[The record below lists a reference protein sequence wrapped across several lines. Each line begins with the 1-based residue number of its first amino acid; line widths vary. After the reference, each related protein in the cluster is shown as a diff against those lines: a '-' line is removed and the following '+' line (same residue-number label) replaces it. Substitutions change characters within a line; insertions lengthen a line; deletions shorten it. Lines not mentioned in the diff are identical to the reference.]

1 MPAAAM
7 AVPSQGARSVHRLV
21 RRHRG
26 LGQQIIAA
34 RGQGTLMRHVI
45 CAPPV
50 TPRPLRM
57 REAAAAARLI
67 TTPGFAHG
75 AATRFARTTGRAVH
89 LAAIATAAD
98 HHLGAA
104 APAQKEPGGPLR
116 IARRVPDTA
125 WTYFPRAAI
134 IPPHSCPRTV
144 QGTAPMQTVRL
155 GSVPCLSP
163 DRIGLIAPAAE
174 GQPQAGAGMSVAFL
188 RWRPACGYVDD
199 PLRGPAALPPG
210 SPEGGKPG
218 EMLAFAHI
226 STGPTANNHQF
237 N

>member
-21 RRHRG
+21 RCRRG

-45 CAPPV
+45 YASPV

-75 AATRFARTTGRAVH
+75 AATRLARTAGRAVH
-89 LAAIATAAD
+89 LTAIATAAD

-104 APAQKEPGGPLR
+104 APAQKEPGRPLR
-116 IARRVPDTA
+116 IACHAPDTA
-125 WTYFPRAAI
+125 WTYFPCAAI

-174 GQPQAGAGMSVAFL
+174 GQPQAGAGKSRFFAFL

-210 SPEGGKPG
+210 SPEGVEPG

-226 STGPTANNHQF
+226 PTGPTANKSV
-237 N
+237 